1 MNDLNVLQNTRA
13 RENTLL
19 RSVYM
24 WLFAGL
30 LLTAGTSYIVSHSAT
45 MIRLLYSNMFVTM
58 ALAIA
63 QVFIAINLS
72 MKLERMTE
80 KQAIGH
86 FLFYS
91 ALTGVSLSSIFIV
104 FAGTTIVKA
113 FIGAASVFLG
123 ATIFSAFT
131 KRDVRSWGNYLS
143 MGLFGLIF
151 VTFMNMFFRSSTM
164 DLMISVVGVVLFTGL
179 TAWDT
184 KKILAMNDAF
194 GSSMTKEEYTKIGII
209 GALEI
214 YLDMINIFMYLLR
227 IFANS
232 DDQ

>member
-1 MNDLNVLQNTRA
+1 MNDLNVIQNTRA

-30 LLTAGTSYIVSHSAT
+30 LLTAGTSYLVSHSAT
-45 MIRLLYSNMFVTM
+45 MIRLVYSNMFIPM

-63 QVFIAINLS
+63 QVFIAMHLS
-72 MKLERMTE
+72 MRLETMTE

-86 FLFYS
+86 FMFYS
-91 ALTGVSLSSIFIV
+91 ALTGVSLSSIFLV
-104 FAGTTIVKA
+104 FTGTTIVRA
-113 FIGAASVFLG
+113 FIGASTVFVG
-123 ATIFSAFT
+123 ATIFSVFS
-131 KRDVRSWGNYLS
+131 KKDIRNWGNYLF
-143 MGLFGLIF
+143 MGLFGLIA
-151 VTFMNMFFRSSTM
+151 VTFMNMFFRSSSM
-164 DLMISVVGVVLFTGL
+164 DFMISIIGVVLFTGL

-194 GSSMTKEEYTKIGII
+194 GSNMTRDEFTKIGII